1 MATCTLFSV
10 TDSDLQSPAE
20 MTLPTYDDRTSKM
33 GSYVQPHTADLGM
46 VWESLHRALGVH
58 PPGHPLGFLGGGGDR
73 FAALDDGARSSG
85 RYFPPATVIKLLAA
99 VAKINDDYL
108 MKNIARMQ
116 IVEVSVSD
124 LLRLLARVRIF
135 LAEAVEGDRGVI
147 VHKLL

>member
-10 TDSDLQSPAE
+10 LDSDLASPVE

-33 GSYVQPHTADLGM
+33 GSYVQPHTTDLGTS
-46 VWESLHRALGVH
+46 WEPLFRALGAH
-58 PPGHPLGFLGGGGDR
+58 PEGHPLGFLGGGGTR
-73 FAALDDGARSSG
+73 FAALDDGQRSTG
-85 RYFPPATVIKLLAA
+85 RYFPPPTVITLLAA

-108 MKNIARMQ
+108 MKNIATMQ

-124 LLRLLARVRIF
+124 LLRLVARVRIF
-135 LAEAVEGDRGVI
+135 LAEAVEGERGVI

>member
-10 TDSDLQSPAE
+10 SDSDLESPPE
-20 MTLPTYDDRTSKM
+20 MTLPTYNERTSKL
-33 GSYVQPHTADLGM
+33 GSYVQPHTADLGLA
-46 VWESLHRALGVH
+46 WEALHRALGAH
-58 PPGHPLGFLGGGGDR
+58 MEGHPLGFLGAGGTR
-73 FAALDDGARSSG
+73 FAPLDDGSRSSA
-85 RYFPPATVIKLLAA
+85 RYFPPATTIKLLAA
-99 VAKINDDYL
+99 VAKVNDDYL
-108 MKNIARMQ
+108 MKNIAKMQ

>member
-10 TDSDLQSPAE
+10 TDSDLTSPAE

-33 GSYVQPHTADLGM
+33 GSYVQPHTADLGA
-46 VWESLHRALGVH
+46 VWESLHRALGAH
-58 PPGHPLGFLGGGGDR
+58 PVAHPLGFLGGGGER
-73 FAALDDGARSSG
+73 FVALDDGLHSSA
-85 RYFPPATVIKLLAA
+85 RYFAPKTVIKLLAA
-99 VAKINDDYL
+99 VAKISDDYL
-108 MKNIARMQ
+108 MKNIATMQ
-116 IVEVSVSD
+116 VIEVSVSE